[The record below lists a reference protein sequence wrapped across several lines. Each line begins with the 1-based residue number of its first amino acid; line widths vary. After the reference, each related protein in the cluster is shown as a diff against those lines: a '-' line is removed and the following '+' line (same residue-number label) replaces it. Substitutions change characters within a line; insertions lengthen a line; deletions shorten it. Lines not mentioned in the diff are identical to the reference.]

1 MKTSRVQ
8 QAIKILKSSA
18 EDFHT
23 EEKTKRAKAPTS
35 TKRKKVAK
43 KSSS

>member
-1 MKTSRVQ
+1 MKSSRVQ

-18 EDFHT
+18 DDFHI
-23 EEKTKRAKAPTS
+23 EEKTKSGKAVTS